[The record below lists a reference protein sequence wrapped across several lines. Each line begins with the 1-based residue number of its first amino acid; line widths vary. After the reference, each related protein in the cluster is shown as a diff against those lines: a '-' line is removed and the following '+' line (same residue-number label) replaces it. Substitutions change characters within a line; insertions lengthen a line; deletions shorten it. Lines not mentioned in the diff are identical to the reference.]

1 MRSER
6 RQPEGVATV
15 LDPEHTQEE
24 GVHAEKD
31 SSPDENSDLL
41 LARVGD
47 TRNLECQADG
57 GKGEDSICG
66 FQLVTVERWIKSKL
80 THCGNDL
87 SLKTE
92 LVLEA
97 TSEVADTTLA
107 VGLNIGDL
115 ADVIEH
121 VSAGEEQN
129 GDQADGGPE
138 VAVLN
143 DRQKVRCGD
152 CKEGEDTDDSGRYGD
167 DLHVV
172 DWTLDGWVRRVG
184 EMAAEP
190 CVDGFGLVGTGGVGL
205 ELYYTDMQILTT
217 HPERKS
223 NRVGAGSVFA
233 LGPVVGWKRSR
244 TGAVWSC
251 ICYYLSALI

>member
-47 TRNLECQADG
+47 TRNLVCQADG

-115 ADVIEH
+115 ADVVEH

-143 DRQKVRCGD
+143 DRQNVRCGD

-172 DWTLDGWVRRVG
+172 DWALDGWVRRVG

-205 ELYYTDMQILTT
+205 EL
-217 HPERKS
+217 
-223 NRVGAGSVFA
+223 
-233 LGPVVGWKRSR
+233 
-244 TGAVWSC
+244 
-251 ICYYLSALI
+251 